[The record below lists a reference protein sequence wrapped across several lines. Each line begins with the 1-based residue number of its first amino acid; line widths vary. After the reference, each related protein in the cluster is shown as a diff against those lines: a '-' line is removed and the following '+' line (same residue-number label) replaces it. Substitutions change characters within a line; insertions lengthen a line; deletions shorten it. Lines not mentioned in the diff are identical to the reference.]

1 MQDSTTLSNL
11 RSLLNRLDQLTPKD
25 RWSPVSGSIG
35 LLLEPELRASDYD
48 ETPRNSA
55 VFAQTGGD
63 GVHFSFLQDEERRNG
78 NCPVVMTVPMNWDN
92 ANLIVGRDLKEFL
105 ALGVRTGYVILEQ
118 LLYDRSAWLPVLD
131 SQEYYSSLDQVD
143 IDALKAIQAEF
154 KLEPWVNHGDRL
166 EVLQNE
172 FF

>member
-1 MQDSTTLSNL
+1 
-11 RSLLNRLDQLTPKD
+11 
-25 RWSPVSGSIG
+25 
-35 LLLEPELRASDYD
+35 
-48 ETPRNSA
+48 
-55 VFAQTGGD
+55 
-63 GVHFSFLQDEERRNG
+63 
-78 NCPVVMTVPMNWDN
+78 MTVPMNWDN

-105 ALGVRTGYVILEQ
+105 ALGIRTGYVILEQ

-154 KLEPWVNHGDRL
+154 NLEPWVTHGDRL

-172 FF
+172 FFERTKSADAP